1 MKKLLSSITMLT
13 LASTVA
19 LSSVAVA
26 KEATSEK
33 QAKASIQFRKA
44 ILQLVRSNMGPLG
57 GMAKGQIPYDAE
69 VMATNGLRIE
79 QLSYMM
85 EDYFATDTRKFDL
98 KTDASDDIWKNSDD
112 FNALALDM
120 ADAAKDLQQVAESGE
135 ESDFRKAIGAVGAT
149 CKACHD
155 KYKVD

>member
-33 QAKASIQFRKA
+33 QAKASVQFRKA

>member
-13 LASTVA
+13 LASTIA
-19 LSSVAVA
+19 MSSVAVA

-33 QAKASIQFRKA
+33 QAKASVQFRKA

-120 ADAAKDLQQVAESGE
+120 ADAAKNLQQVAESGE

>member
-13 LASTVA
+13 LASTIA
-19 LSSVAVA
+19 MSSVAVA

-33 QAKASIQFRKA
+33 QAKASVQFRKA

>member
-120 ADAAKDLQQVAESGE
+120 ADAAKNLQQVAESGE

>member
-1 MKKLLSSITMLT
+1 
-13 LASTVA
+13 
-19 LSSVAVA
+19 
-26 KEATSEK
+26 
-33 QAKASIQFRKA
+33 
-44 ILQLVRSNMGPLG
+44 MGPLG

-120 ADAAKDLQQVAESGE
+120 ADAAKNLQQVAESGE